1 MEKAPGFGAMLA
13 RLLSRKGLSAGCLAR
28 RIGIPESDLQA
39 VLDGAAPDGSL
50 IWRLAPELG
59 LHVADLF
66 VIAGMPVP
74 EDLAPVDAGIG
85 RLVARFVL
93 AAMELPPESRAQV
106 LDFLRSLPQQDG
118 TQSVPVVRDEV
129 YERFPPGLGKVLVLM
144 LRNRNFDWLPATE
157 LIYRAGGPILSGS
170 MIGSVGLGRKEV
182 TPRLLAAFATVLG
195 IPIGDL
201 AAIGGLEYQFSAD
214 PADLDG
220 GDMAALV
227 WEARRLTAEQVRRAG
242 EQIPPRRL

>member
-13 RLLSRKGLSAGCLAR
+13 RLLSHKGLSAGLLAR

-93 AAMELPPESRAQV
+93 AASDGADLLRGWPDPVGFHDRLGGAWPQGSDSWLASR
-106 LDFLRSLPQQDG
+106 
-118 TQSVPVVRDEV
+118 VRDCAGH
-129 YERFPPGLGKVLVLM
+129 P
-144 LRNRNFDWLPATE
+144 NR
-157 LIYRAGGPILSGS
+157 
-170 MIGSVGLGRKEV
+170 
-182 TPRLLAAFATVLG
+182 
-195 IPIGDL
+195 
-201 AAIGGLEYQFSAD
+201 
-214 PADLDG
+214 
-220 GDMAALV
+220 
-227 WEARRLTAEQVRRAG
+227 
-242 EQIPPRRL
+242 